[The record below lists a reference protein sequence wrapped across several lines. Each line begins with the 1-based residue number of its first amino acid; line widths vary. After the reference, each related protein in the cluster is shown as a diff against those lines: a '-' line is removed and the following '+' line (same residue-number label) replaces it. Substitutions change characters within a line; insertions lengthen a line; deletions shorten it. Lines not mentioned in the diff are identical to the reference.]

1 MLRILPLIFIF
12 TLSFL
17 KAFYMLDPDF
27 GWHIKMGELILS
39 SGIPA
44 TDPFSY
50 TMSSF
55 PFVDHEWGINILMYL
70 IYENLGWVFMS
81 VLFAL
86 VTILA
91 ILIPLGGSLKKYSL
105 FPFILAGG
113 SILFF
118 AGIRPQVITWLFFSV
133 LVTILL
139 RNKYYKKF
147 RLTLPIFF
155 LFWANIHGGFPV
167 GIAAYSLF
175 LIAEFYEKRK
185 LEVIDLVLFTSS
197 VLITLINP
205 YGIRL
210 WGEVWMQIS
219 DGSLR
224 WNITEW
230 KPAVFTFYPAVLGL
244 FAFSFS
250 FLLMFRKNF
259 TLFEKALYFCLLL
272 AGLSSVR
279 HVSLWVIIASPIL
292 LKGLML
298 FNEKAG
304 KIKYG
309 RERFEKAYKFSLI
322 MAIVFVLIPVLSS
335 RENPFLVSEENFY
348 PKEAVDFLR
357 ENPSKGQ
364 VFSSYGWGGYLIW
377 KYPEKKVFIDGR
389 MPSWKWDKKIPGES
403 AYVFKEYLGIERA
416 NLEFRITAEKYRIDT
431 VLLPVPRES
440 KESPDRLT
448 VWLFERFNKNKKED
462 IHKKLKREGWSKVY
476 EDNVSVIYKR
486 EFKED

>member
-12 TLSFL
+12 TLFFL

-27 GWHIKMGELILS
+27 GWHIKMGELILF

-55 PFVDHEWGINILMYL
+55 PFVDHEWGINILMRL

-81 VLFAL
+81 ALFAL
-86 VTILA
+86 VTILVV
-91 ILIPLGGSLKKYSL
+91 LIPLGGSLKKYIL
-105 FPFILAGG
+105 LPFILAGG
-113 SILFF
+113 SFLFF

-139 RNKYYKKF
+139 RKKYYEKF
-147 RLTLPIFF
+147 RLALPILF

-167 GIAAYSLF
+167 GIAVYLLF
-175 LIAEFYEKRK
+175 LAIEFYEKRK
-185 LEVIDLVLFTSS
+185 LEKIDVVLFAIS
-197 VLITLINP
+197 IFATLINP

-210 WGEVWMQIS
+210 WGEVWMQMS
-219 DGSLR
+219 DSSLR
-224 WNITEW
+224 WNIMEW

-250 FLLMFRKNF
+250 FLLMFRKSF

-279 HVSLWVIIASPIL
+279 HVPLWVIIASPIL
-292 LKGLML
+292 LKGLVL
-298 FNEKAG
+298 LGEKAG

-309 RERFEKAYKFSLI
+309 RERFEKAYKFSFI
-322 MAIVFVLIPVLSS
+322 MAIIFILIPVLSK
-335 RENPFLVSEENFY
+335 RENPFLVNEENFY
-348 PKEAVDFLR
+348 PKKAVNFLR
-357 ENPSKGQ
+357 ENPSNGQ
-364 VFSSYGWGGYLIW
+364 VFSNYGWGGYLIW

-389 MPSWKWDKKIPGES
+389 MPSWSWDKKIPGES
-403 AYVFKEYLGIERA
+403 TYVFKEYLSLSDVNAKFESSA
-416 NLEFRITAEKYRIDT
+416 VKYGIDT
-431 VLLPVPRES
+431 VLLPVPKES
-440 KESPDRLT
+440 KESTDRLT
-448 VWLFERFNKNKKED
+448 IWLFGKFNKNKNED
-462 IHKKLKREGWSKVY
+462 IHKKLKREGWK
-476 EDNVSVIYKR
+476 VIYKDGVAQIYR
-486 EFKED
+486 R